1 METNVSAVD
10 ATDVH
15 ACTDGTCSECQVRK
29 EKDRAND
36 EITLAFLL
44 SLVPAI
50 ALTLF
55 GNMGLL

>member
-15 ACTDGTCSECQVRK
+15 ACQDGTCPECQARK

-36 EITLAFLL
+36 EIALAFLL

-50 ALTLF
+50 TLTLF